1 MLEIIITLLLALGI
15 ELNDESN
22 VNVVD
27 QQTGIS
33 YGVGTTL
40 GNGQG
45 ISAPPTTYV
54 LMRDA
59 NGEYYL
65 VQR

>member
-40 GNGQG
+40 GNGQSVCPSNHLCSHAG
-45 ISAPPTTYV
+45 C
-54 LMRDA
+54 
-59 NGEYYL
+59 
-65 VQR
+65 